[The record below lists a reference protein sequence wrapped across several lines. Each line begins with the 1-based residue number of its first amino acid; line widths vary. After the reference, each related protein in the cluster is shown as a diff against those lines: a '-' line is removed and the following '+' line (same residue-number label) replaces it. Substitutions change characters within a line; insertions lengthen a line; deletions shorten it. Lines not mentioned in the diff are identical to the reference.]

1 MFLFKIDFDK
11 AYDNVNWE
19 FLLSVMNQMDFPP
32 LWCEWIRGILVS
44 ARSSVLVNGS
54 PTFEFGCQKGIRQGD
69 PLSPFLFLILMEA
82 FSGLMKKACDI
93 GAFDGLRLP
102 NDGPVL
108 SHLLYA
114 DDAMLMGE
122 WSIVNF
128 ENMKRVLKI
137 FYLCSGLKIN
147 LHKSVLFGVGVD
159 NEEIKSEADSLGCK
173 PGAIPFVYLGIK
185 VGANMNRISNWDP
198 VVNTF
203 KKRLSKWKAN
213 TLSIVGRL
221 TLIKSVL
228 DSLPTYYFSLF
239 KAPMKVINILERLM
253 RRFLWGGSDEVKKI
267 SWVAWDTVT
276 KDIGDGG
283 LGIAKLELNNNA
295 LIGKW
300 FWRFLNDQ
308 QARAKSDCFY
318 SRFKS
323 WLWSGAGL

>member
-1 MFLFKIDFDK
+1 
-11 AYDNVNWE
+11 
-19 FLLSVMNQMDFPP
+19 
-32 LWCEWIRGILVS
+32 
-44 ARSSVLVNGS
+44 
-54 PTFEFGCQKGIRQGD
+54 
-69 PLSPFLFLILMEA
+69 MET

-122 WSIVNF
+122 WSTVNF
-128 ENMKRVLKI
+128 VHMKRVLII

-159 NEEIKSEADSLGCK
+159 NEEIKFKADSLGCK

-213 TLSIVGRL
+213 TLSIAGRL

-276 KDIGDGG
+276 
-283 LGIAKLELNNNA
+283 
-295 LIGKW
+295 
-300 FWRFLNDQ
+300 
-308 QARAKSDCFY
+308 
-318 SRFKS
+318 
-323 WLWSGAGL
+323 